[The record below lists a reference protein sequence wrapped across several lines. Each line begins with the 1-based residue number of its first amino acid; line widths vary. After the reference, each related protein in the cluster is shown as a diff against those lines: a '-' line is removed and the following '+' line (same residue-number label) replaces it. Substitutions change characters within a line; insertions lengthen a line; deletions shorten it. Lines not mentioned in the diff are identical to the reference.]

1 VNDEG
6 DYWESGDVELL
17 SNKRDVLNHYMDHAK
32 NVISGIRLSDQES
45 VSADSLG
52 SQIEQALLKAEE
64 DQIVH

>member
-1 VNDEG
+1 MNDEG